1 MREHITINLNISS
14 SAVLTESSKSPA
26 EQLFGV
32 ELRSEADCEYLPDYS
47 RISYITRTNGTHQI
61 LCQESEDLHVQG
73 LAPLYH
79 FPAGDDSILFLYG
92 KS

>member
-32 ELRSEADCEYLPDYS
+32 ELRSKAVCEYPPDLQNNKQWMG
-47 RISYITRTNGTHQI
+47 IS
-61 LCQESEDLHVQG
+61 L
-73 LAPLYH
+73 
-79 FPAGDDSILFLYG
+79 
-92 KS
+92 

>member
-1 MREHITINLNISS
+1 MIFLILTVFYKISKLP
-14 SAVLTESSKSPA
+14 VTTR
-26 EQLFGV
+26 QLFGV

-47 RISYITRTNGTHQI
+47 RISYITHTNGTHQI